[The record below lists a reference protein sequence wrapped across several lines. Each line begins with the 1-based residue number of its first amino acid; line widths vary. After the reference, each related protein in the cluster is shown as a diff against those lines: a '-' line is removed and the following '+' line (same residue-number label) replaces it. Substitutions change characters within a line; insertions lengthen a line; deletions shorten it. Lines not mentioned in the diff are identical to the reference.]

1 MQKEALFSTPVPV
14 QLFSVANTTGELI
27 PLTFRYEDRDHG
39 IRRIRIASI
48 LSHREA
54 ATCGIPHIVYIC
66 EAEIDPVDLSPEIPD
81 PFTGKGS
88 RIPAETPAR
97 SFTTRIFELR
107 YYILTHKWTLYR
119 ILS

>member
-39 IRRIRIASI
+39 IRRIRIANI

-66 EAEIDPVDLSPEIPD
+66 EAEID
-81 PFTGKGS
+81 
-88 RIPAETPAR
+88 R
-97 SFTTRIFELR
+97 SAATRIFELR

>member
-39 IRRIRIASI
+39 IRRIRITNI

-66 EAEIDPVDLSPEIPD
+66 EAEIDRVDLSPEIPD
-81 PFTGKGS
+81 PFNGKGR
-88 RIPAETPAR
+88 RIPAGNHDCPSA
-97 SFTTRIFELR
+97 TRIFELR